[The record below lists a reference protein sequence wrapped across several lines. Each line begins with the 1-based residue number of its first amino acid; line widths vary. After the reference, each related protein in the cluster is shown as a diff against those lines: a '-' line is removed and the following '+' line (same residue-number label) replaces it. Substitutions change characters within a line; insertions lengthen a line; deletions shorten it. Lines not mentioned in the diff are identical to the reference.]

1 MSNVKN
7 RRNKKN
13 NTEYAIMNSKKGGG
27 NYTYICVCSRAQSHV
42 CVCAHVL
49 SHMCVCARVLSH
61 MCVCSRAQSHVCVR
75 SRAHMCV
82 RACSVTC
89 MCVCSRAQSH
99 VCVCA
104 RVLSHMYVCV
114 FACSV
119 TYICVCSC
127 AQSHIYVCAH
137 MLSCVWLCDSM
148 DCSPSGSSV
157 RGIFQA
163 RILKRVAISSSRGSS
178 WPRDQTCDTFISC
191 ISKQILYHRATW
203 EALHIYADALKTT
216 HLLHK

>member
-42 CVCAHVL
+42 CVCA
-49 SHMCVCARVLSH
+49 RVLSH
-61 MCVCSRAQSHVCVR
+61 MIVCV
-75 SRAHMCV
+75 
-82 RACSVTC
+82 
-89 MCVCSRAQSH
+89 
-99 VCVCA
+99 
-104 RVLSHMYVCV
+104 L
-114 FACSV
+114 ACSV